1 MAEDPCPTNRYGDGM
16 PELPEVETVR
26 VQLEPLLVGTR
37 IIDSDSHPSTKF
49 NQAPDAV
56 GHSIGAVRRRGKYLL
71 ADLLPDRGSRREL
84 IVHLG
89 MTGGLHI
96 VSSPDTDPH
105 RRARWGLDDGRHLV
119 FRDIRRFG
127 RVAVVAHG
135 DHRSLPTLHKLG
147 PEPFDPGLDAAG
159 FHARLARS
167 NRRIKTH
174 LLSQRPIAG
183 VGNIYADEALWRAC
197 IHPGARRVGL
207 ERSSRLLDALRSV
220 LTEAL
225 AHNGTTLRDFR
236 TVYGDTGSNQRR
248 LDCYGRSG
256 LPCGRCGST
265 LTSRA
270 LDQRTSTWCPT
281 CQAR

>member
-1 MAEDPCPTNRYGDGM
+1 M
-16 PELPEVETVR
+16 
-26 VQLEPLLVGTR
+26 
-37 IIDSDSHPSTKF
+37 
-49 NQAPDAV
+49 
-56 GHSIGAVRRRGKYLL
+56 
-71 ADLLPDRGSRREL
+71 
-84 IVHLG
+84 
-89 MTGGLHI
+89 
-96 VSSPDTDPH
+96 
-105 RRARWGLDDGRHLV
+105 
-119 FRDIRRFG
+119 
-127 RVAVVAHG
+127 
-135 DHRSLPTLHKLG
+135 
-147 PEPFDPGLDAAG
+147 
-159 FHARLARS
+159 
-167 NRRIKTH
+167 
-174 LLSQRPIAG
+174 
-183 VGNIYADEALWRAC
+183 GNIYADEALWRAC

-236 TVYGDTGSNQRR
+236 TVYGDTGSNQHR